1 VRPSITGICKRERKA
16 AEILR
21 PRLIVF
27 GQGILILVDGVGGD
41 FGFHLQPVKFDP
53 GFAEEVLVASAPHAD
68 HLLANLA
75 DPPIPLLDF
84 HDQPLDRF
92 QTGHNFGSHGV
103 ALTALIPVMAASR
116 DL

>member
-1 VRPSITGICKRERKA
+1 VRLGITGIWKRERKT
-16 AEILR
+16 AEIPQ

-27 GQGILILVDGVGGD
+27 GPGILILLDGVGGD

-53 GFAEEVLVASAPHAD
+53 EFGEEVLVASALHAG
-68 HLLANLA
+68 HLSANLA

-84 HDQPLDRF
+84 HAQPFGRF

-103 ALTALIPVMAASR
+103 TY
-116 DL
+116 

>member
-1 VRPSITGICKRERKA
+1 LEKRAPKTT

-27 GQGILILVDGVGGD
+27 GPGILILVDGVGGD
-41 FGFHLQPVKFDP
+41 FGFHLQPAKFDP
-53 GFAEEVLVASAPHAD
+53 EFGEEVLVASAPHAG

-75 DPPIPLLDF
+75 DPLIPLLDF
-84 HDQPLDRF
+84 HDQPFGRF

-103 ALTALIPVMAASR
+103 TY
-116 DL
+116 